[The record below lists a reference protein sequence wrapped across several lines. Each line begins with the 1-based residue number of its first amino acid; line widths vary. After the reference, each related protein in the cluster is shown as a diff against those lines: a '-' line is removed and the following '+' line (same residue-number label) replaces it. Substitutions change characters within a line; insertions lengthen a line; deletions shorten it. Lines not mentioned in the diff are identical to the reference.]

1 MGKSG
6 VAEIAQDY
14 FDYMAKSYPVMCL
27 SDEFYFFPRAKKAIE
42 YLDILDGFDEDKIK
56 HDVSRVK
63 SLRSALEKINLPD
76 LDIEAQIDFTLLRQS
91 LSTFLREFDQVK
103 IWQIDPGIYLKA
115 SLLGSC
121 RPGNVFHEKISQIP
135 RLLEEGRRN
144 LKNVPSA
151 YLEVARE
158 MADASIVYLASA
170 SFPSAETRS
179 IKKAID
185 ALEEFRRFLIKMPSK
200 EVIIKDRVLIEDI
213 LRDSFSCDKSLKEI
227 FEIAY
232 EEYRKTLEELKDV
245 ASGVRTGAGWK
256 AVLSK
261 YSITAKTPE
270 ALLAVYTDEI
280 KKLKEFIKEKDV
292 ITIPGTQEIAVKFTP
307 QFLRPIRA
315 SASYSSP
322 ATEDRREPAYFYIT
336 ADFSN
341 VHNEYL
347 FVSAHE
353 TYPGHHLLD
362 SIRRSMKNPIRQQ
375 IESPLFYEGWAS
387 YSERLIDRL
396 GYVKDPVH
404 KLLGLKRQAWRAV
417 RAMLDVGIRINRL
430 KFKEAEGLLM
440 DLGYEPKIAKFMFRH
455 YALSPGYQLCYTIGK
470 FEIDRLRQKFSS
482 KLGLKRFHDLLLQG
496 GEAPFGLIKK
506 RLENQD

>member
-1 MGKSG
+1 MGESG
-6 VAEIAQDY
+6 VIGIAQDY
-14 FDYMAKSYPVMCL
+14 FDYMARNYPVMCL

-42 YLDILDGFDEDKIK
+42 YPDILDSLNEDKIK
-56 HDVSRVK
+56 QDISRIK
-63 SLRSALEKINLPD
+63 SLKSFLEKTSSPD
-76 LDIEAQIDFTLLRQS
+76 ADIETHIDFALLKQS
-91 LSTFLREFDQVK
+91 LSSFLREFDQVK
-103 IWQIDPGIYLKA
+103 IWQVDPSIYLKV
-115 SLLGSC
+115 SLLGCS
-121 RPGNVFHEKISQIP
+121 RPGNTFHKRISQIP
-135 RLLEEGRRN
+135 RLLDEGRMN
-144 LKNVPSA
+144 LKKVPSA
-151 YLEVARE
+151 YLEVAKE
-158 MADASIVYLASA
+158 MADASIAYLGSA
-170 SFPSAETRS
+170 DFSNTETKS

-185 ALEEFRRFLIKMPSK
+185 ALEGFKRFLIKMPSK
-200 EVIIKDRVLIEDI
+200 EDIFRDRALIENI
-213 LRDSFSCDKSLKEI
+213 LRDSFSCNKDLKEI

-245 ASGVRTGAGWK
+245 ASGVKTGAGWK
-256 AVLSK
+256 DILSEH
-261 YSITAKTPE
+261 SITAKTPE
-270 ALLAVYTDEI
+270 ALLAMYADEI
-280 KKLKEFIKEKDV
+280 KKLKEFIKEKDA
-292 ITIPGTQEIAVKFTP
+292 ITIPDTQDIAVKFTP
-307 QFLRPIRA
+307 RFLRPIRA

-362 SIRRSMKNPIRQQ
+362 SIRRSIKNPIRQQ
-375 IESPLFYEGWAS
+375 VESPLFYEGWAS

-396 GYVKDPVH
+396 GYIKDPVH

-417 RAMLDVGIRINRL
+417 RAMLDVGIRIDKL
-430 KFKEAEGLLM
+430 KFKEAEGLLI

-482 KLGLKRFHDLLLQG
+482 KLGLKKFHDLLLQG
-496 GEAPFGLIKK
+496 GEAPFGLIEK
-506 RLENQD
+506 RLERQE